1 MAQSDDVSF
10 PRLES
15 PNRGL
20 GGTANFQSAKAAQ
33 ATRKK
38 RSSKK
43 SGSSC
48 SPPPRLTSLI
58 SLNKSRKD
66 MELFLTMRGIRVQAQ
81 KSVIDEAITEYNA
94 AHKWAPWKDPTKK
107 ERKVEIKPT
116 RRGRKLPP
124 PPNGPETSVGAGPH
138 MSPLPKTGSSN
149 SASPEH
155 RVRFTT
161 TQPVS
166 KRLNEQ
172 TDMALDRKL
181 QRLENDRMLILQE
194 MNQRQAAVETLQRAQ
209 RVRLAKHT
217 VKAKRLTA
225 QEEQAAVQLQ
235 SIFRGHRGREKA
247 MAKQYRSEHK
257 AQDRKRKEQAAKAK
271 RKQAAADNPS
281 GMSAATAAKKIQA
294 AARGRQGRRK
304 AKKIVRP
311 FGFELG
317 GHQFKH
323 SGRRRVSVAGVPMYR
338 GVHIPDWGSTSEIE
352 QKAAATNKV
361 KSNSDDF
368 ARKMAYLNAPDN
380 PEMDMFRFM
389 DKDHDGFVSAE
400 DLVAY
405 FEEENSGSISAQT
418 VASLEALVVE
428 ADSDGDGKLNPEEF
442 MLYCVN
448 SRKVEEEKIRKG
460 IKEVPV
466 VSAKVRRQQLINK
479 LHVKRDERQGPGR
492 RVV

>member
-1 MAQSDDVSF
+1 M
-10 PRLES
+10 
-15 PNRGL
+15 G
-20 GGTANFQSAKAAQ
+20 
-33 ATRKK
+33 
-38 RSSKK
+38 
-43 SGSSC
+43 
-48 SPPPRLTSLI
+48 
-58 SLNKSRKD
+58 
-66 MELFLTMRGIRVQAQ
+66 
-81 KSVIDEAITEYNA
+81 
-94 AHKWAPWKDPTKK
+94 
-107 ERKVEIKPT
+107 
-116 RRGRKLPP
+116 
-124 PPNGPETSVGAGPH
+124 
-138 MSPLPKTGSSN
+138 
-149 SASPEH
+149 
-155 RVRFTT
+155 
-161 TQPVS
+161 
-166 KRLNEQ
+166 
-172 TDMALDRKL
+172 
-181 QRLENDRMLILQE
+181 DRMMILQE
-194 MNQRQAAVETLQRAQ
+194 INQRQAAVETLQRAH
-209 RVRLAKHT
+209 RVRQAKQT
-217 VKAKRLTA
+217 VQAKRLTA
-225 QEEQAAVQLQ
+225 QEDQAAVQLQ

-257 AQDRKRKEQAAKAK
+257 AQDRKRKDQAAKAK
-271 RKQAAADNPS
+271 RKQAAADDQS
-281 GMSAATAAKKIQA
+281 GMSAVTAAKKIQA

-352 QKAAATNKV
+352 QKAAASNKV
-361 KSNSDDF
+361 KSNSYDSPRSREYR
-368 ARKMAYLNAPDN
+368 RKMAYLDAPDN

-405 FEEENSGSISAQT
+405 FEEENSGAISAQT

-448 SRKVEEEKIRKG
+448 SRKVEEEKKKKG